1 VRYFS
6 DRGLGPSTATVSLF
20 VDGAEV
26 SSLSRRLT
34 VEESP
39 FWAVAEVRVA
49 NDGTIQLVPRDL
61 TAAEAFP
68 NP

>member
-1 VRYFS
+1 
-6 DRGLGPSTATVSLF
+6 
-20 VDGAEV
+20 
-26 SSLSRRLT
+26 LT

-49 NDGTIQLVPRDL
+49 NNGTIQLVPRDL